1 MFKKI
6 LYLLLVVS
14 FFPLMA
20 FGATDGLLGTT
31 STGTLLIS
39 LSINSVIKIS
49 EMDDLTFSFTPGVDS
64 GPISDSTTFCVY
76 TNNGT
81 GNYSA
86 TVTSANASGTTF
98 RAFDGSSNYIVYT
111 AEWDDDIALGSPST
125 LQSGVQLTGITG
137 ADTTNQ
143 DCLATDV
150 AVLRVT
156 FSDAALQ
163 AAAQGS
169 YSDTITAIVAPE

>member
-6 LYLLLVVS
+6 LYLLICLLL
-14 FFPLMA
+14 PLTV
-20 FGATDGLLGTT
+20 FGSTDGVLGTT

-39 LSINSVIKIS
+39 LNINSVIKIS

-64 GPISDSTTFCVY
+64 GPISDYTTFCVY

-81 GNYSA
+81 GHYST
-86 TVTSANASGTTF
+86 TVSSANASGTTF
-98 RAFDGSSNYIVYT
+98 RAFDGNSHYITYT
-111 AEWDDDIALGSPST
+111 TEWDDDIALGSPST
-125 LQSGVQLTGITG
+125 LQSGVPLTGITG
-137 ADTTNQ
+137 ANTTNQ

-156 FSDAALQ
+156 FSDADLQ
-163 AAAQGS
+163 AATQGS
-169 YSDTITAIVAPE
+169 YNDTITAIVAPE